1 VLGSSSDVQPCRVAV
16 SMHIRELDEP
26 THREL
31 VRRADAAGM
40 SLRAYVV
47 EVLRRHV
54 ALPTS
59 EEWLDEVRG
68 ARRCRVKGRTASP
81 WSRRAGRTSTWRERT
96 AGRGRRGRLVDPR
109 RYRWNARDTGGEDR
123 GPVQLSVTHGPRRA
137 ARQGVTAGRWAAPR
151 PCPERNAASGTL
163 RTGSLHLHLR
173 GGGERRPQPVP
184 TWIAA

>member
-1 VLGSSSDVQPCRVAV
+1 MLVLGSSSDVQPCRVAV

-54 ALPTS
+54 ARPTL

-68 ARRCRVKGRTASP
+68 APPLPS
-81 WSRRAGRTSTWRERT
+81 E
-96 AGRGRRGRLVDPR
+96 
-109 RYRWNARDTGGEDR
+109 
-123 GPVQLSVTHGPRRA
+123 GPDSVTL
-137 ARQGVTAGRWAAPR
+137 VEEGRPDVDVA
-151 PCPERNAASGTL
+151 
-163 RTGSLHLHLR
+163 
-173 GGGERRPQPVP
+173 
-184 TWIAA
+184 